1 MLTHCGEET
10 ARASSDLAEAVATK
24 LIARGKAGCPMLE
37 AELESALV
45 ARDPNFKPHD
55 LPSISHMIKSVAVN
69 TNTDIVSALEQQI
82 RECQA
87 GISADQFQLFLKELD
102 YDKKAIRVHYS
113 NLLNHDKSIKG
124 ERNSWKT
131 KVRTDETTAS
141 KSFKAKISRTE
152 VWNEDEK
159 MRTSNMIAALKNFK
173 KDLASCLQVDY
184 NLVVSVVLFNGTAPS
199 LTAAGVQLSQIQVL
213 QYLLAESADNICLAL
228 TPVFSYKKGQ
238 VWLEEHAFVK
248 MLATTGNCAV
258 DTQFSLKFNK
268 KPDIRDARPLVYN
281 GRILTAS
288 GQEPSALWT
297 DSKLCAERMA
307 GPVALLAGTDMEM
320 VQYIEP
326 TALPCAHTS
335 TPKGAYRFSQIGV
348 DGWTCCLNT
357 LLDGVNLSARQ
368 AILVTDLTGMWTHT
382 FQSFLTLQQSS
393 HAAMFF
399 SIALPVWTTK
409 IGGILKSWRA
419 WC

>member
-55 LPSISHMIKSVAVN
+55 LPSISHMIKLVAVN

-124 ERNSWKT
+124 ERDSWKT
-131 KVRTDETTAS
+131 KVRTDETTAC

-173 KDLASCLQVDY
+173 KDLASRLQVDY
-184 NLVVSVVLFNGTAPS
+184 NSVVSVVLLNGTAPS
-199 LTAAGVQLSQIQVL
+199 ITSAGVPLFQPDPKRPRTLGAPDGAPHPAPAEAPWSGGRWVYNPGWGELPSTGHWPCYGLSQWFYNEGKGMEAVNIQGW
-213 QYLLAESADNICLAL
+213 LL
-228 TPVFSYKKGQ
+228 KKGKWKDGA
-238 VWLEEHAFVK
+238 VLTWL
-248 MLATTGNCAV
+248 
-258 DTQFSLKFNK
+258 
-268 KPDIRDARPLVYN
+268 
-281 GRILTAS
+281 
-288 GQEPSALWT
+288 
-297 DSKLCAERMA
+297 
-307 GPVALLAGTDMEM
+307 
-320 VQYIEP
+320 
-326 TALPCAHTS
+326 
-335 TPKGAYRFSQIGV
+335 
-348 DGWTCCLNT
+348 CL
-357 LLDGVNLSARQ
+357 Q
-368 AILVTDLTGMWTHT
+368 
-382 FQSFLTLQQSS
+382 
-393 HAAMFF
+393 
-399 SIALPVWTTK
+399 P
-409 IGGILKSWRA
+409 
-419 WC
+419 